1 MPLIVK
7 QGDLTQG
14 HGNASP
20 IPAQAVAAIGSVF
33 IQNLPIVVTTDTI
46 GLHGIPN
53 PHPSVAGPGSLTVF
67 AKNLPVWRKDD
78 PALCGDTAN
87 VMLGNVY
94 ADGN

>member
-20 IPAQAVAAIGSVF
+20 IPAQATITIGSVF
-33 IQNLPIVVTTDTI
+33 IQNLPVVVTSDII
-46 GLHGIPN
+46 GVHGAPN
-53 PHPSVAGPGSLTVF
+53 PHPSVAGMGSTTVY
-67 AKNLPVWRKDD
+67 AKNMPVWRDGD